1 MLWHRADRMFLDD
14 GLRMGFVKL
23 DAANRSSLNRRLL
36 TAIAIA
42 TLWMPAAA
50 FAAGEV
56 PTPDLSVR
64 QPALLAPEFWIAR
77 LPHAQRVTLS
87 TQAVV
92 DRNTALLRL
101 DPAMHDL
108 RAAPDFLERHQV
120 EAWLAISKRPSGP
133 LFDANARI
141 VHSATLDNIVDNA
154 AIKSIPARQ
163 NARFGLV
170 VHRAA
175 LRTFPTHM
183 RVFST
188 TDDTDIDR
196 FQESALFP
204 GTPVL
209 IAHQSRD
216 GAWLFV
222 VSPDY
227 AAWVDTRA
235 IAEGSREQVLTYV
248 DHRPARLVTGA
259 VVRTTVTPDSPALS
273 ELQLDMGVRLP
284 LASLADGRVVNGQQA
299 GASWAVE
306 FPIRNTDGS
315 LALQTALIP
324 RSVDTSS
331 TPLPLTRANTI
342 RQAFKFLGERY
353 GWGDDGGTR
362 DCSGFVSAVFS
373 SMGVMLPR
381 NTGDQSRSPVFN
393 RLHFAGSDT
402 VRRKAAIAS
411 LQAGD
416 LVYMPA
422 HVMLVIGKIGGEP
435 YVIHDI
441 HDGKTLDGGALRSWH
456 LNGVVVTPLTTLM
469 LDSSHRFVDVVT
481 DVVNVLD
488 PGKAGKR

>member
-1 MLWHRADRMFLDD
+1 
-14 GLRMGFVKL
+14 MGFVKS
-23 DAANRSSLNRRLL
+23 DAADRSALNQRLL
-36 TAIAIA
+36 TAIATA
-42 TLWMPAAA
+42 TLWVPAAA
-50 FAAGEV
+50 FAAGQV

-64 QPALLAPEFWIAR
+64 QPVLLAPEFWIAR

-87 TQAVV
+87 TKAVV

-108 RAAPDFLERHQV
+108 RAVPDFLERHQV
-120 EAWLAISKRPSGP
+120 EAWLAISKRPSGT
-133 LFDANARI
+133 LFDANGRI
-141 VHSATLDNIVDNA
+141 VDSATLDNIVDNA

-163 NARFGLV
+163 EARFGLV

-209 IAHQSRD
+209 IAHRSRD
-216 GAWLFV
+216 GAWLFII
-222 VSPDY
+222 SPDY
-227 AAWVDTRA
+227 AAWVDAKA
-235 IAEGSREQVLTYV
+235 IAEGSREQVVSYV
-248 DHRPARLVTGA
+248 DHRPVRLVTGA
-259 VVRTTVTPDSPALS
+259 TVRTSVTPDAPALS
-273 ELQLDMGVRLP
+273 ELPLDMGVRLP
-284 LASLADGRVVNGQQA
+284 LASLADGSVVNGQEA

-315 LALQTALIP
+315 LALQTALIT
-324 RSVDTSS
+324 RSADTSS
-331 TPLPLTRANTI
+331 RPLPLTRANMI

-362 DCSGFVSAVFS
+362 DCSGFMSAVFS

-393 RLHFAGSDT
+393 RHHFSGSNA
-402 VRRKAAIAS
+402 RQRHAAIAS

-416 LVYMPA
+416 LVYMPG
-422 HVMLVIGKIGGEP
+422 HVMLVVGRIGGEP

-488 PGKAGKR
+488 PGKAGAQ